1 MTRMRLKRSSIT
13 TTQHQHLLLT
23 TKKESL
29 ASRVTLLTW
38 AMSMRTMR
46 MKTTRV
52 TTVTKMVKMV
62 TTLRSMRLLI
72 QVRNYILTANQV
84 MLQLLSTLV
93 LIHTTKESQEASS
106 KSHKD

>member
-1 MTRMRLKRSSIT
+1 MTRMKLKRSSIT
-13 TTQHQHLLLT
+13 TTQPQELLT

-46 MKTTRV
+46 MKTRV

-62 TTLRSMRLLI
+62 TTLRSMRLI
-72 QVRNYILTANQV
+72 QARNYILTANQV
-84 MLQLLSTLV
+84 MLQLLSTPV
-93 LIHTTKESQEASS
+93 LIHTTKESQVASS